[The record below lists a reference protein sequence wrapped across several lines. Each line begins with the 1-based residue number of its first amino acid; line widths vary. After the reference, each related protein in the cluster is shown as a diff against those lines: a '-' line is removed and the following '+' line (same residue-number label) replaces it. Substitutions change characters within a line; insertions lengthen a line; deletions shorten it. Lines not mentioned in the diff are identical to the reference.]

1 LLTEILQRE
10 FIYLRYYFNILFY
23 QIFPY
28 WAFGIIIGSVISV
41 FAKERINRLFA
52 LVKDTRIGLLGVIPA
67 SMLGIVSPLCMYGT
81 IPIVASFYKKG
92 MREDWLSAF
101 MMSSVLLNPQLI
113 IYSAVL
119 GIKAFIV
126 RIVLSLLCGITA
138 GVLIYLF
145 YRNRSFFNLSD
156 FGERASR
163 DTHPDMFIRFIKNVW
178 RNIKATWL
186 YFFIG
191 IILTTLFQRYV
202 PNEGFVRLFGE
213 QRGFGVLMAATLGVP
228 VYVCGGG
235 TIPLLMEWLQRGMSL
250 GAAGAFMVSGP
261 ATKITNLGAL
271 KIALG
276 VKNFTIYIIYVM
288 LFSVV
293 MGLLIDFLL

>member
-1 LLTEILQRE
+1 MLQRE
-10 FIYLRYYFNILFY
+10 FVYLWYYLSILFH

-28 WAFGIIIGSVISV
+28 WAIGIIIGSVISV
-41 FAKERINRLFA
+41 FAREKINSLF
-52 LVKDTRIGLLGVIPA
+52 VSFRDTRIGLLGVIPA

-81 IPIVASFYKKG
+81 IPIVASFHKKG
-92 MREDWLSAF
+92 MREDWLAAF

-119 GIKAFIV
+119 GIKAFTI
-126 RIVLSLLCGITA
+126 RIILSILAGITA
-138 GVLIYLF
+138 GLLIYLF
-145 YRNRSFFNLSD
+145 YRERSFFNLSN
-156 FGERASR
+156 FGERTNR
-163 DTHPDMFIRFIKNVW
+163 DIHPDLFIRLLKNIW

-186 YFFIG
+186 YFLIG
-191 IILTTLFQRYV
+191 IILTALFQRYV
-202 PNEGFVRLFGE
+202 PNESFVKLFGE

-235 TIPLLMEWLQRGMSL
+235 TIPLLMEWLRRGMTL

-276 VKNFTIYIIYVM
+276 IKNFAIYIIYVM
-288 LFSVV
+288 LFSLA
-293 MGLLIDFLL
+293 MGLLIDILL